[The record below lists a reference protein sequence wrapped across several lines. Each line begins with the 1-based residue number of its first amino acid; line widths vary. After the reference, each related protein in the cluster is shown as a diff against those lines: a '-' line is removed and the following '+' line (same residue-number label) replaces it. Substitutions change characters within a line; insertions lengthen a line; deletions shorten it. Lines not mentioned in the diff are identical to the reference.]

1 VGPYVIE
8 WLNLL
13 VRLLH
18 VVAAIAWIG
27 ASFYFIAL
35 DYTLRPPKDERD
47 KERGVG
53 GETWEIH
60 GGGFY
65 RVEKF
70 RLAPATL
77 PERLTWFKWEAYTTW
92 LSGFVLLVVLYY
104 LNPDAYLID
113 PAVADLEPMVAI
125 GVSIGILIGGWLVY
139 DGLCRLLEGRD
150 RLLALILA
158 AVVIGVAYGAS
169 QVFSGRAVYI
179 QVGAMMGTWMAAN
192 VFFVII
198 PGHWDLV
205 RAKHAGQEPDPRPAL
220 RGKQRS
226 VHNNYLTLPAIFAM
240 LSNHFPMTY
249 GHQYGWLIL
258 VAILGILVAVR
269 HFFNLRHQG
278 RTVWAIPVAAAVA
291 MAGVAIAIAPWG
303 QTAADGDASASP
315 VAFETVH
322 GIIEARCQVCHSEH
336 PTQEG
341 FSAPPLGVTF
351 DSPEQIQ
358 ALAARI
364 EQMAVITKA
373 MPLGNVTGMT
383 QDERDTLGAWIRQG
397 AKLD

>member
-125 GVSIGILIGGWLVY
+125 GVSIGILVLGWLVY

-169 QVFSGRAVYI
+169 QLFSGRAVYI
-179 QVGAMMGTWMAAN
+179 QVGAMLGTWMAAN

-336 PTQEG
+336 PIQEG

-351 DSPEQIQ
+351 DTPEQIQ
-358 ALAARI
+358 AQAARI

>member
-1 VGPYVIE
+1 MGPYVIE

-125 GVSIGILIGGWLVY
+125 GVSIGILVLGWLVY

-169 QVFSGRAVYI
+169 QLFSGRAVYI
-179 QVGAMMGTWMAAN
+179 QVGAMLGTWMAAN

-278 RTVWAIPVAAAVA
+278 RTVWAIPAVAAAA
-291 MAGVAIAIAPWG
+291 MVGVAVAIAPWG
-303 QTAADGDASASP
+303 QTAADGGASASP

-383 QDERDTLGAWIRQG
+383 QHERDTLGAWIRQG